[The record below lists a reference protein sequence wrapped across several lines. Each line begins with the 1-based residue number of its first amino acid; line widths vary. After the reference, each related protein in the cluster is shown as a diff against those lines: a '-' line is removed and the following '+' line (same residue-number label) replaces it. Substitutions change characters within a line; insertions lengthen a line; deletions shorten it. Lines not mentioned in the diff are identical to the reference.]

1 MFIQTPVI
9 EPMTI
14 VGVHCINLH
23 NFGSYRYLY
32 LFNGI
37 EHEQSQPAVK
47 AIQVYYIRE
56 MYVFSDKLMVC
67 FRMEIILKRIGVCPQ
82 TIVTDI

>member
-9 EPMTI
+9 EPMTG

-37 EHEQSQPAVK
+37 EYKQS
-47 AIQVYYIRE
+47 
-56 MYVFSDKLMVC
+56 
-67 FRMEIILKRIGVCPQ
+67 
-82 TIVTDI
+82 